1 MKKFC
6 LAVWYYLRMKTLRET
21 IVDARAR
28 KVAVGHFNVSDS
40 NQFNAIVA
48 VAQELDVPVII
59 GATEGEQKF
68 FGTHEVAAL
77 VRAARE
83 KKGLPVYLNSD
94 HTRTIEGMKA
104 AVDAGFDAVLFDG
117 AKETIEH
124 NIELVKET
132 VAYAKAAGREVLV
145 EGELGYIGSSSQ
157 VHADIPEGAGLDM
170 TTPELALRFVQE
182 TGVDL
187 LAPSVGN
194 IHGLLKGRAKPAL
207 DLPRIEAISKA
218 IGIPMVL
225 HGASGETDAD
235 VRGAIERGMGIV
247 HVNTE
252 IRVAYK
258 DAIAKGLADNAE
270 DIAPYK
276 YMLPAFEA
284 VKQVVLKKLKVFNG
298 L

>member
-1 MKKFC
+1 
-6 LAVWYYLRMKTLRET
+6 MKTLREVVT
-21 IVDARAR
+21 DAKAA
-28 KVAVGHFNVSDS
+28 KKAVGHFNVSDS

-48 VAQELDVPVII
+48 AAMELGVPVII

-68 FGTHEVAAL
+68 IGTHEVAAL
-77 VRAARE
+77 VGAAQKR
-83 KKGLPVYLNSD
+83 GLPVYLNSD

-117 AKETIEH
+117 AKEAIEK
-124 NIELVKET
+124 NIELVKEA
-132 VAYAKAAGREVLV
+132 VAYAKASGRDVMI

-170 TTPELALRFVQE
+170 TTPELATRFISE
-182 TGVDL
+182 TGIDL

-194 IHGLLKGRAKPAL
+194 LHGLLKDRAKPAL
-207 DLPRIEAISKA
+207 DLPRIEALGKV

-235 VRGAIERGMGIV
+235 VRGAIERGVAIV

-258 DAIAKGLADNAE
+258 NAIAQGLAENPDE
-270 DIAPYK
+270 VAPYK
-276 YMLPAFEA
+276 YLLPAQEA
-284 VKQVVLKKLKVFNG
+284 VKQVVLGKLKVFNG

>member
-1 MKKFC
+1 
-6 LAVWYYLRMKTLRET
+6 MKTLRD
-21 IVDARAR
+21 IVAEA
-28 KVAVGHFNVSDS
+28 KAVKKAVGHFNVSDS
-40 NQFNAIVA
+40 NQFRAIVA
-48 VAQELDVPVII
+48 AAKELGVPVII
-59 GATEGEQKF
+59 GATEGEQGF
-68 FGTHEVAAL
+68 IGTHEVAAL
-77 VRAARE
+77 VHAARE
-83 KKGLPVYLNSD
+83 KEGLPVYLNSD

-117 AKETIEH
+117 AKEPIEK
-124 NIELVKET
+124 NIELVKEA
-132 VAYAKAAGREVLV
+132 VAYAKASGRDVMI

-170 TTPELALRFVQE
+170 TTPELATRFIAE
-182 TGVDL
+182 TSIDL

-194 IHGLLKGRAKPAL
+194 LHGLLKNRAKPAL
-207 DLPRIEAISKA
+207 DLPRIEALGKM

-235 VRGAIERGMGIV
+235 VRGAIERGVAIV

-258 DAIAKGLADNAE
+258 NAIAKGLAENPDE
-270 DIAPYK
+270 VAPYK
-276 YMLPAFEA
+276 YLLPAVEA
-284 VKQVVLKKLKVFNG
+284 VKQIVLGKLKVFNG

>member
-1 MKKFC
+1 M
-6 LAVWYYLRMKTLRET
+6 
-21 IVDARAR
+21 DARAR

-48 VAQELDVPVII
+48 AASELGVPVII
-59 GATEGEQKF
+59 GVAEGEQKF
-68 FGTHEVAAL
+68 FGVHEIAAL
-77 VRAARE
+77 VHAVHE
-83 KKGLPVYLNSD
+83 KRGLPVYLNAD
-94 HTRTIEGMKA
+94 HTRTIEGIKA

-117 AKETIEH
+117 AKEAIET
-124 NIELVKET
+124 NIELTKEA

-170 TTPELALRFVQE
+170 TTPELAARFIQE
-182 TGVDL
+182 TGIDL

-194 IHGLLKGRAKPAL
+194 IHGLLKNRAKPAL
-207 DLPRIEAISKA
+207 DLPRIEAIGKA
-218 IGIPMVL
+218 VGIPMVL

-235 VRGAIERGMGIV
+235 VKGAIQRGMGIV

-258 DAIAKGLADNAE
+258 EGIAKGLAENPDE
-270 DIAPYK
+270 VAPYK
-276 YMLPAFEA
+276 YLLPAVDA
-284 VKQVVLKKLKVFNG
+284 VKQVVLKKLRVFNG

>member
-1 MKKFC
+1 MKS
-6 LAVWYYLRMKTLRET
+6 LRET
-21 IVDARAR
+21 IADARAR

-40 NQFNAIVA
+40 NQFDAIVA
-48 VAQELDVPVII
+48 AATELGVPVII

-68 FGTHEVAAL
+68 LGTVEVVGL
-77 VRAARE
+77 VRAARDQD
-83 KKGLPVYLNSD
+83 LMVYLNSD

-104 AVDAGFDAVLFDG
+104 AVNAGFDAVLFDG
-117 AKETIEH
+117 AKEPIEK

-132 VAYAKAAGREVLV
+132 VAYARASGNDILV

-170 TTPELALRFVQE
+170 TTPELAVRFMQE
-182 TGVDL
+182 TGIDL

-194 IHGLLKGRAKPAL
+194 IHGLLKNRAKPAL
-207 DLPRIEAISKA
+207 DLPRIEAIGKA

-225 HGASGETDAD
+225 HGASGETDED
-235 VRGAIERGMGIV
+235 VRGAIERGMAIV

-258 DAIAKGLADNAE
+258 EGIAKGLAENPE

-276 YMLPAFEA
+276 YLVPAVEA
-284 VKQVVLKKLKVFNG
+284 VKEVVLKKLKVFNG

>member
-1 MKKFC
+1 MKS
-6 LAVWYYLRMKTLRET
+6 LRET
-21 IVDARAR
+21 IADAREQ
-28 KVAVGHFNVSDS
+28 KKAVGHFNVSDS

-48 VAQELDVPVII
+48 AATELGVPVII
-59 GATEGEQKF
+59 GAAEGEQKF
-68 FGTHEVAAL
+68 FGIHEVAAL
-77 VRAARE
+77 VRAVRE
-83 KKGLPVYLNSD
+83 KKGLPVYVNSD
-94 HTRTIEGMKA
+94 HTRTIEGIKA

-117 AKETIEH
+117 AKESIER
-124 NIELVKET
+124 NIELT
-132 VAYAKAAGREVLV
+132 QGAVAYAKAAGRDVLV

-170 TTPELALRFVQE
+170 TTPELAMRFIQE
-182 TGVDL
+182 TGIDL

-194 IHGLLKGRAKPAL
+194 IHGLLKNRAKPAL
-207 DLPRIEAISKA
+207 DLPRIEAIGKA
-218 IGIPMVL
+218 VGIPMVL

-258 DAIAKGLADNAE
+258 EAIAKGIAE
-270 DIAPYK
+270 NPDEIAPYK
-276 YMLPAFEA
+276 YLFPAVNA
-284 VKQVVLKKLKVFNG
+284 VRQVVLKKLKVFNR

>member
-1 MKKFC
+1 
-6 LAVWYYLRMKTLRET
+6 MKTLRET
-21 IVDARAR
+21 VADAKAR

-40 NQFNAIVA
+40 NQFAAIIA
-48 VAQELDVPVII
+48 AAEELKVPVII

-68 FGTHEVAAL
+68 LGTHEVAAL
-77 VRAARE
+77 VHAARE

-104 AVDAGFDAVLFDG
+104 AIDAGFDAVLFDG
-117 AKETIEH
+117 AKETIEK
-124 NIELVKET
+124 NIELVKEA
-132 VAYAKAAGREVLV
+132 VAYAKASGRDVMI

-170 TTPELALRFVQE
+170 TTPELATRFITE
-182 TGVDL
+182 TGIDL

-194 IHGLLKGRAKPAL
+194 IHGLLKNRAKPAL
-207 DLPRIEAISKA
+207 DLPRIEALGKA
-218 IGIPMVL
+218 ISIPMVL

-235 VRGAIERGMGIV
+235 VRGAIERGVAIV

-258 DAIAKGLADNAE
+258 DAIAQGLAANPE
-270 DIAPYK
+270 EVAPYK
-276 YMLPAFEA
+276 YLLPAVDA

>member
-1 MKKFC
+1 
-6 LAVWYYLRMKTLRET
+6 MKTLRD
-21 IVDARAR
+21 IVAEA
-28 KVAVGHFNVSDS
+28 KAVKKAVGHFNVSDS
-40 NQFNAIVA
+40 NQFRAIVA
-48 VAQELDVPVII
+48 AAKELGVPVLI
-59 GATEGEQKF
+59 GATEGEQGF
-68 FGTHEVAAL
+68 IGTHEVAAL
-77 VRAARE
+77 VHAARE
-83 KKGLPVYLNSD
+83 KEGLPVYLNSD

-117 AKETIEH
+117 AKEPIEK
-124 NIELVKET
+124 NIELVKEA
-132 VAYAKAAGREVLV
+132 VAYAKASGRDVMI

-170 TTPELALRFVQE
+170 TTPELATRFIAE
-182 TGVDL
+182 TSIDL

-194 IHGLLKGRAKPAL
+194 LHGLLKDRAKPAL
-207 DLPRIEAISKA
+207 DLPRIEALGKA

-235 VRGAIERGMGIV
+235 VRGAIERGVAIV

-258 DAIAKGLADNAE
+258 NAIAKGLAENPDE
-270 DIAPYK
+270 VAPYK
-276 YMLPAFEA
+276 YLLPAVEA
-284 VKQVVLKKLKVFNG
+284 VKQVVLGKLKVFNG

>member
-1 MKKFC
+1 MH
-6 LAVWYYLRMKTLRET
+6 TLREV
-21 IVDARAR
+21 INDARAR

-40 NQFNAIVA
+40 NQFNAILSA
-48 VAQELDVPVII
+48 ATELQVPVII

-68 FGTHEVAAL
+68 IGTHEVAAL
-77 VRAARE
+77 VHAARE

-104 AVDAGFDAVLFDG
+104 AIDAGFDAVLFDG
-117 AKETIEH
+117 AKEPIEK
-124 NIELVKET
+124 NIELVKEA
-132 VAYAKAAGREVLV
+132 VAYARASGREVLI

-170 TTPELALRFVQE
+170 TTPELASRFVQE
-182 TGVDL
+182 TGIDL

-194 IHGLLKGRAKPAL
+194 LHGLLKNRAKPAL
-207 DLPRIEAISKA
+207 DLPRIEAIGNA
-218 IGIPMVL
+218 ISIPMVL
-225 HGASGETDAD
+225 HGASGETDSD
-235 VRGAIERGMGIV
+235 VRGAIERGVGIV

-258 DAIAKGLADNAE
+258 NAIAQGLAENPDE
-270 DIAPYK
+270 VAPYK
-276 YMLPAFEA
+276 YLLPAVEA
-284 VKQVVLKKLKVFNG
+284 VKSVVLGKLKVFNG

>member
-1 MKKFC
+1 
-6 LAVWYYLRMKTLRET
+6 MKTLRE
-21 IVDARAR
+21 IVVDAKAR

-48 VAQELDVPVII
+48 AATELGVPVII

-68 FGTHEVAAL
+68 LGTHEVAAL
-77 VRAARE
+77 VRTARE
-83 KKGLPVYLNSD
+83 KKGLPIYLNSD

-117 AKETIEH
+117 AKESIEK

-132 VAYAKAAGREVLV
+132 VAYAKASGRDVLI

-170 TTPELALRFVQE
+170 TTPELAERFVKE
-182 TGVDL
+182 TGIDL

-194 IHGLLKGRAKPAL
+194 IHGLLKNRAKPAL
-207 DLPRIEAISKA
+207 DLPRIEALGKTP
-218 IGIPMVL
+218 GIPMVL

-235 VRGAIERGMGIV
+235 VRGAIERGIAIV

-258 DAIAKGLADNAE
+258 DAIAKGLGENADE
-270 DIAPYK
+270 VAPYK
-276 YMLPAFEA
+276 YLLPAVDA

>member
-1 MKKFC
+1 MKS
-6 LAVWYYLRMKTLRET
+6 LREL
-21 IVDARAR
+21 VADARDQKIAI
-28 KVAVGHFNVSDS
+28 GHFNVSDS

-48 VAQELDVPVII
+48 AAHELQVPVII

-68 FGTHEVAAL
+68 LGTHEVAAL
-77 VRAARE
+77 VRAVRE
-83 KKGLPVYLNSD
+83 KKGLSVYLNSD
-94 HTRTIEGMKA
+94 HTRTVEGMRA

-117 AKETIEH
+117 AKESLER

-132 VAYAKAAGREVLV
+132 VSYARASGRDILV

-170 TTPELALRFVQE
+170 TTPEIAERFTSA

-194 IHGLLKGRAKPAL
+194 IHGLLKNRTKPAL
-207 DLPRIEAISKA
+207 DLPRIEALGKNP
-218 IGIPMVL
+218 GVPMVL

-235 VRGAIERGMGIV
+235 VRGAIERGVVIV

-258 DAIAKGLADNAE
+258 DGIAKGITENAD

-276 YMLPAFEA
+276 YLLPAVDA
-284 VKQVVLKKLKVFNG
+284 VKQVVIKKLKVFNG

>member
-1 MKKFC
+1 MKS
-6 LAVWYYLRMKTLRET
+6 LRET
-21 IVDARAR
+21 VADAKEK

-48 VAQELDVPVII
+48 AASELAVPVII

-83 KKGLPVYLNSD
+83 KKGFPVYLNSD

-104 AVDAGFDAVLFDG
+104 AVDAGYDAVLFDG
-117 AKETIEH
+117 AKEAIER
-124 NIELVKET
+124 NIELVKEA
-132 VAYAKAAGREVLV
+132 VAYAKASGRDVLV

-170 TTPELALRFVQE
+170 TTPELAERFVKE
-182 TGVDL
+182 TGIDL

-194 IHGLLKGRAKPAL
+194 IHGLLKDRAKPAL
-207 DLPRIEAISKA
+207 DLPRIEALGKTP
-218 IGIPMVL
+218 GIPMVL

-235 VRGAIERGMGIV
+235 VRGAIERGVCIV

-258 DAIAKGLADNAE
+258 DAITRGIAE
-270 DIAPYK
+270 NPDEVAPYK
-276 YMLPAFEA
+276 YLLPAVDA

>member
-1 MKKFC
+1 
-6 LAVWYYLRMKTLRET
+6 MKTLRE
-21 IVDARAR
+21 IVSEAQAE
-28 KVAVGHFNVSDS
+28 KKAVGHFNVSDS
-40 NQFNAIVA
+40 NQFRAIVA
-48 VAQELDVPVII
+48 AAKELGVPVII
-59 GATEGEQKF
+59 GATEGEQNF
-68 FGTHEVAAL
+68 IGTHEVAAL
-77 VRAARE
+77 VKAARE
-83 KKGLPVYLNSD
+83 KEGLPVYLNSD

-117 AKETIEH
+117 AKEPIEK
-124 NIELVKET
+124 NIELVKEA
-132 VAYAKAAGREVLV
+132 VAYAKASGRDVMI

-170 TTPELALRFVQE
+170 TTPELATRFISE
-182 TGVDL
+182 TSIDL

-194 IHGLLKGRAKPAL
+194 LHGLLKNRAKPAL
-207 DLPRIEAISKA
+207 DLPRIEALGKA

-235 VRGAIERGMGIV
+235 VRGAIERGVAIV

-258 DAIAKGLADNAE
+258 NAIAKGLADNPDE
-270 DIAPYK
+270 VAPYK
-276 YMLPAFEA
+276 YLLPAMEA
-284 VKQVVLKKLKVFNG
+284 VKQVVLGKLKVFNG

>member
-1 MKKFC
+1 MKS
-6 LAVWYYLRMKTLRET
+6 LRET
-21 IVDARAR
+21 IADAKAR

-40 NQFNAIVA
+40 NQFGAIVA
-48 VAQELDVPVII
+48 AAKELNVPVII

-68 FGTHEVAAL
+68 FETHEVAAL
-77 VRAARE
+77 VHAARE
-83 KKGLPVYLNSD
+83 KEGLPVYLNSD

-104 AVDAGFDAVLFDG
+104 AVDAGYDAVLFDG
-117 AKETIEH
+117 AKEPIEK
-124 NIELVKET
+124 NIELVKEA
-132 VAYAKAAGREVLV
+132 VAYAKASGRDVMV
-145 EGELGYIGSSSQ
+145 EGELGYIGQSSQ

-170 TTPELALRFVQE
+170 TTPELATRFVQE
-182 TGVDL
+182 TGIDL

-194 IHGLLKGRAKPAL
+194 IHGLLKNRAKPAL
-207 DLPRIEAISKA
+207 DLPRIEAIGKA

-235 VRGAIERGMGIV
+235 VRGAIERGIAIV

-258 DAIAKGLADNAE
+258 EGIAKGLAKNPD

-276 YMLPAFEA
+276 YLVPAVED
-284 VKQVVLKKLKVFNG
+284 VKAVVLKKLKVFNG

>member
-1 MKKFC
+1 
-6 LAVWYYLRMKTLRET
+6 MKTLRET
-21 IVDARAR
+21 VAEARAA
-28 KVAVGHFNVSDS
+28 KKAVGHFNVSDS
-40 NQFNAIVA
+40 TQFRAIVA
-48 VAQELDVPVII
+48 AAMELGVPVII

-68 FGTHEVAAL
+68 IGTHEVAAL
-77 VRAARE
+77 VKAARE
-83 KKGLPVYLNSD
+83 KQGLPVYLNSD

-117 AKETIEH
+117 AKESIEK

-132 VAYAKAAGREVLV
+132 VAYAKASGRDVMV

-170 TTPELALRFVQE
+170 TTPELATRFIAE
-182 TGVDL
+182 TGIDL

-194 IHGLLKGRAKPAL
+194 LHGLLKDRAKPAL
-207 DLPRIEAISKA
+207 DLPRIEALGA
-218 IGIPMVL
+218 LGTPMVL

-235 VRGAIERGMGIV
+235 VRGAIERGVAIV

-258 DAIAKGLADNAE
+258 DAIAKGIAE
-270 DIAPYK
+270 NPDEVAPYK
-276 YMLPAFEA
+276 YLLPAAEA
-284 VKQVVLKKLKVFNG
+284 VKAVVLAKLKVFNG

>member
-1 MKKFC
+1 M
-6 LAVWYYLRMKTLRET
+6 
-21 IVDARAR
+21 DARSR

-40 NQFNAIVA
+40 NQFNSIVA
-48 VAQELDVPVII
+48 AASELGVPVII

-77 VRAARE
+77 VHAARE
-83 KKGLPVYLNSD
+83 KKGLPVFLNSD

-117 AKETIEH
+117 AKETIEK
-124 NIELVKET
+124 NIELVKEA
-132 VAYAKAAGREVLV
+132 VAYAKASGREVLL

-170 TTPELALRFVQE
+170 TTPELAVRFIQA
-182 TGVDL
+182 TGIDL

-207 DLPRIEAISKA
+207 DLPRIEAIGSA
-218 IGIPMVL
+218 IGISMVL

-235 VRGAIERGMGIV
+235 VRGAIERGVGIV

-258 DAIAKGLADNAE
+258 EGIAKGLAENPDE
-270 DIAPYK
+270 VAPYK
-276 YMLPAFEA
+276 YLLPACAA
-284 VKQVVLKKLKVFNG
+284 VKEVVLKKLKVFNG

>member
-1 MKKFC
+1 
-6 LAVWYYLRMKTLRET
+6 MKTLRE
-21 IVDARAR
+21 IVSEAQAV
-28 KVAVGHFNVSDS
+28 KKAVGHFNVSDS
-40 NQFNAIVA
+40 NQLRAIVA
-48 VAQELDVPVII
+48 AAKELGVPVII
-59 GATEGEQKF
+59 GATEGEQNF
-68 FGTHEVAAL
+68 IGTHEVAAL
-77 VRAARE
+77 VHAARE
-83 KKGLPVYLNSD
+83 KEGLPVYLNSD

-117 AKETIEH
+117 AKEPIEK
-124 NIELVKET
+124 NIELVKEA
-132 VAYAKAAGREVLV
+132 VAYAKASGRDVMI

-170 TTPELALRFVQE
+170 TTPELASRFISE
-182 TGVDL
+182 TGIDL

-194 IHGLLKGRAKPAL
+194 LHGLLKDRAKPAL
-207 DLPRIEAISKA
+207 DLPRIEALGKA

-235 VRGAIERGMGIV
+235 VRGAIERGVAIV

-258 DAIAKGLADNAE
+258 NAIAKGLADNPDE
-270 DIAPYK
+270 VAPYK
-276 YMLPAFEA
+276 YLLPAMEA
-284 VKQVVLKKLKVFNG
+284 VKQVVLGKLKVFNG

>member
-1 MKKFC
+1 
-6 LAVWYYLRMKTLRET
+6 MKTLRD
-21 IVDARAR
+21 IVAEA
-28 KVAVGHFNVSDS
+28 KAAKKAVGHFNVSDS
-40 NQFNAIVA
+40 NQFRAIVA
-48 VAQELDVPVII
+48 AAKELGVPVLI
-59 GATEGEQKF
+59 GATEGEQGF
-68 FGTHEVAAL
+68 LGTHEVAAL
-77 VRAARE
+77 VHAARE
-83 KKGLPVYLNSD
+83 KEGLPVYLNSD

-117 AKETIEH
+117 AKEPIEK
-124 NIELVKET
+124 NIELVKEA
-132 VAYAKAAGREVLV
+132 VAYAKASGRDVMI

-170 TTPELALRFVQE
+170 TTPELATRFIGE
-182 TGVDL
+182 TSIDL

-194 IHGLLKGRAKPAL
+194 LHGLLKDRAKPAL
-207 DLPRIEAISKA
+207 DLPRIEALGKA

-235 VRGAIERGMGIV
+235 VRGAIERGVAIV

-258 DAIAKGLADNAE
+258 NAIAKGLAENPDE
-270 DIAPYK
+270 VAPYK
-276 YMLPAFEA
+276 YLLPAVEA
-284 VKQVVLKKLKVFNG
+284 VKQVVLGKLKVFNG

>member
-1 MKKFC
+1 M
-6 LAVWYYLRMKTLRET
+6 
-21 IVDARAR
+21 DARAR

-48 VAQELDVPVII
+48 AASELGVPVII
-59 GATEGEQKF
+59 GVAEGEQKF
-68 FGTHEVAAL
+68 FGVHEIAAL
-77 VRAARE
+77 VHAVRE
-83 KKGLPVYLNSD
+83 KRGLPVYLNAD
-94 HTRTIEGMKA
+94 HTRTIEGIKA

-117 AKETIEH
+117 AKEAIET
-124 NIELVKET
+124 NIELTKEA
-132 VAYAKAAGREVLV
+132 VVYAKAAGREVLV

-170 TTPELALRFVQE
+170 TTPELAARFIQE
-182 TGVDL
+182 TGIDL

-194 IHGLLKGRAKPAL
+194 IHGLLKNRAKPAL
-207 DLPRIEAISKA
+207 DLPRIEAIGKA
-218 IGIPMVL
+218 VGIPMVL

-235 VRGAIERGMGIV
+235 VKGAIQRGMGIV

-258 DAIAKGLADNAE
+258 EGMAKGLTENPDE
-270 DIAPYK
+270 VAPYK
-276 YMLPAFEA
+276 YLLPAVDA
-284 VKQVVLKKLKVFNG
+284 VKQVVLKKLRVFNG